1 MSRFLRAGMIRDRL
15 DDIVEASLM
24 LLQDLDAGSEKAKSH
39 ALDIVEMA
47 KELREFICRWEC
59 EPLIY
64 TGRGS
69 TDEVI
74 STLDALISAAETK
87 AGRVRRVQD

>member
-1 MSRFLRAGMIRDRL
+1 VSRFLRAGMIRDRL
-15 DDIVEASLM
+15 DDIVEASSM
-24 LLQDLDAGSEKAKSH
+24 LLRDLDSGNEKAKSL
-39 ALDIVEMA
+39 ALDIAEMA

-64 TGRGS
+64 TGRGT

-74 STLDALISAAETK
+74 SALDALLSAAESK
-87 AGRVRRVQD
+87 SRRARRVQD

>member
-15 DDIVEASLM
+15 DDIVEASSM
-24 LLQDLDAGSEKAKSH
+24 LLRDLDSGNEKAKSL
-39 ALDIVEMA
+39 ALDIAEMA

-64 TGRGS
+64 TGRGT

-74 STLDALISAAETK
+74 SALDALLSAAESK
-87 AGRVRRVQD
+87 SRRARRVQD